1 MLCNGRIFGI
11 MIRNK
16 NLDVYGMKFEV
27 WNVGN
32 CNLAEVELLQRA
44 GYSPLTA
51 RILSSRGCHTPAQA
65 QDYLSG
71 VDVLPDPLQMK
82 QMETAAC
89 RIQQAISRHEH
100 VAVYGDYDV
109 DGITSTCLLTDF
121 LRSMGVQCTPYIPGR
136 VGEGYG
142 LNEMAVAYLHSLG
155 VNLIVTVDCGI
166 TAIQEAQ
173 LCRQL
178 GMDLI
183 ITDHHEC
190 KEQLPDALAVVD
202 PCRRDRTYPHAD
214 LCGVGVAFKLASAVW
229 GNQEEMLR
237 RYADLVCL
245 GTIADVM
252 PLRGENRTF
261 VIRGLRAMQQP
272 KRVGLAALMRE
283 CGCDHQEITA
293 NTVGY
298 VLAPRINA
306 AGRMG
311 QVELAME
318 LFLTDDPAAAARA
331 AAALCDLN
339 RERQQVETEIYMQAL
354 GKLARSAT
362 PPRAVVLAD
371 ERWHQGVVGIV
382 ASRLAEECG
391 CPAFLICLD
400 GDRGKA
406 SSRSFG
412 GFNLFTSLT
421 ELSDLLENYG
431 GHELAAGF
439 TIARENIDQF
449 RREITAR
456 VASFVQ
462 SGKAKN
468 ALECDCTVTADL
480 LSLEN
485 VAGLDQLEP
494 CGCGCPRPVLC
505 MENLLVEQLSEV
517 GGGKHLRL
525 RLRAADGTMIN
536 GIFFSTNAL
545 RAAVSVGD
553 MVDVAFTPQINE
565 FRGNRTV
572 QMNLTDIRLSSR
584 VRNEIDY
591 ARLLYKKH
599 RHNDSLSC
607 DEAAQMLPVRQEFVV
622 VWRYLISQNEEGCL
636 ADEPC
641 CLSRK
646 IGRYSN
652 QPMSI
657 LRTRICLDVFAE
669 QGLISLEERPT
680 HLSIT
685 IHNPRKKVDLTQSA
699 IIRDLIK
706 QKAGDFDGNLSGA
719 L

>member
-1 MLCNGRIFGI
+1 
-11 MIRNK
+11 MIRN
-16 NLDVYGMKFEV
+16 NILDVYGMKFEA
-27 WNVGN
+27 WNIGGYEQ
-32 CNLAEVELLQRA
+32 AEVESLQKA

-51 RILSSRGCHTPAQA
+51 RVLCSRGCHTPEQA
-65 QDYLSG
+65 HDYLAG
-71 VDVLPDPLQMK
+71 AAELPDPLQLK
-82 QMETAAC
+82 QMDAAAA
-89 RIQQAISRHEH
+89 RVRQAIARHEH

-121 LRSMGVQCTPYIPGR
+121 LRWMGVPCTPYIPGR

-142 LNEMAVAYLHSLG
+142 LNEMAIRYLHSLH
-155 VNLIVTVDCGI
+155 VDLIVTVDCGI
-166 TAIQEAQ
+166 TAVAEAQ

-229 GNQEEMLR
+229 GDQEQMLA

-261 VIRGLRAMQQP
+261 VIRGLEAMQRP
-272 KRVGLAALMRE
+272 KRVGLAALIRE
-283 CGCDHQEITA
+283 CGCDNQPITA

-311 QVELAME
+311 QVELATT
-318 LFLTDDPAAAARA
+318 LFLTDDARA
-331 AAALCDLN
+331 AAQAASALCDLN
-339 RERQQVETEIYMQAL
+339 RERQRVETEIYQQAL
-354 GKLARSAT
+354 GKLSRSAV
-362 PPRAVVLAD
+362 PPKAVVLAD

-412 GFNLFTSLT
+412 GFNLFASLT

-439 TIARENIDQF
+439 TIARDNIDRF
-449 RREITAR
+449 RQEITLRA
-456 VASFVQ
+456 ASFAQ
-462 SGKAKN
+462 SGEAKN
-468 ALECDCTVTADL
+468 ALECDCTVTANL

-485 VAGLDQLEP
+485 VVGLDQLEP
-494 CGCGCPRPVLC
+494 CGSGCPHPVLC
-505 MENLLVEQLSEV
+505 MDDLLVEQLTEV

-525 RLRAADGTMIN
+525 RLRAADGTIVN

-545 RAAVSVGD
+545 RAAVSAGD
-553 MVDVAFTPQINE
+553 KVDVAFTPQINE

-572 QMNLTDIRLSSR
+572 QLNLTDIRPSSA
-584 VRNEIDY
+584 VRREMAQAHAIY
-591 ARLLYKKH
+591 QKH
-599 RHNDSLSC
+599 RRHDGLSQ
-607 DEAAQMLPVRQEFVV
+607 DEAAQMLPVRQEFAV
-622 VWRYLISQNEEGCL
+622 VWRYLISQNQRGSLSE
-636 ADEPC
+636 EPC

-652 QPMSI
+652 RPVSI
-657 LRTRICLDVFAE
+657 LKTRICLDVFAE
-669 QGLISLEERPT
+669 QGLISMEERPAC
-680 HLSIT
+680 LSIT
-685 IHNPRKKVDLTQSA
+685 IHNLRKKVDLTQSS
-699 IIRDLIK
+699 IIRNLVK